1 MMKTLFDQYRRVH
14 LVGIGGAGMEGL
26 ARLLAAKGCVV
37 SGSDLADSQSVALLH
52 QEGFAVAVGHDSQL
66 VQGVD
71 LVVYSAAVPA
81 DNPERRAAV
90 REGIPTA
97 SRAEV
102 LGELSRTP
110 LTLAVAGTHGK
121 TTTASMVAAVLRR
134 AGLDPQV
141 LVGGWVN
148 GRPQAA
154 LGSGEVF
161 VVEADEFA
169 AGFLHLYPSLALVT
183 NVEAEHLDY
192 YGSLEALE
200 RAFGQFL
207 ARLPFCGR
215 SVLAGDGL
223 VGERVLGGLQRPHQT
238 YGMAGDNDYRIAE
251 LEERAWG
258 SRFALC
264 FDGQKLGEIELQV
277 HGVHNVRNAAGAAAL
292 TCALQVEFAAIADA
306 LGQFGGADRRFQC
319 KGEFAGVLIVD
330 DYAHHPA
337 ELTAALAAA
346 RQSGRRVIAV
356 FQPHLYSRTR
366 DLGAAF
372 ADALAAADCV
382 VLAAVYAAREAPL
395 PGVGSERIAEAL
407 RARGYN
413 AVEYLPDRDQLIA
426 HLVAI
431 CRRGDLVLIMG
442 AGDIGEAA
450 TELIAAL
457 TAGVR
462 S

>member
-37 SGSDLADSQSVALLH
+37 SGSDQADSRSVALLR
-52 QEGFAVAVGHDSQL
+52 QEGFAVAVGHDGQL

-81 DNPERRAAV
+81 DNPERQAAEH
-90 REGIPTA
+90 EGIPTA

-102 LGELSRTP
+102 LGELSRAP

-121 TTTASMVAAVLRR
+121 TTTASMVAAISRR

-141 LVGGWVN
+141 LIGGWMN
-148 GRPQAA
+148 GRPQAE

-169 AGFLHLYPSLALVT
+169 GSFLHLYPSLALVT
-183 NVEAEHLDY
+183 SVDAEHLDY

-223 VGERVLGGLQRPHQT
+223 VGERVLAGLQRPHQT
-238 YGMAGDNDYRIAE
+238 YGMDGDNDYRIAE

-292 TCALQVEFAAIADA
+292 TCALQVEFAVIADA
-306 LGQFGGADRRFQC
+306 LEQFDGVDRRFQC
-319 KGEFAGVLIVD
+319 KGEFAGVLVVD

-337 ELTAALAAA
+337 ELAVALAAA

-366 DLGAAF
+366 DLAVAF
-372 ADALAAADCV
+372 ARELAAADCV

-395 PGVGSERIAEAL
+395 PGVDSELIAGAL
-407 RARGYN
+407 RSSGYK
-413 AVEYLPDRDQLIA
+413 AVEYLPDGEQLVP
-426 HLVAI
+426 HLVGI
-431 CRRGDLVLIMG
+431 CRRGDLVLVMG

-457 TAGVR
+457 AAGEQ

>member
-1 MMKTLFDQYRRVH
+1 MKNLFDQYRRVH

-37 SGSDLADSQSVALLH
+37 SGSDLVDSRSVALLR

-66 VQGVD
+66 VRGVD
-71 LVVYSAAVPA
+71 LVVHSAAVPA
-81 DNPERRAAV
+81 DNPERQAAAQA
-90 REGIPTA
+90 GIATA

-102 LGELSRTP
+102 LGELSRAP
-110 LTLAVAGTHGK
+110 LTLAIAGSHGK
-121 TTTASMVAAVLRR
+121 TTTASMVAAILRG
-134 AGLDPQV
+134 AGVDPRV
-141 LVGGWVN
+141 LVGGWLN
-148 GRPQAA
+148 GKPQAEP
-154 LGSGEVF
+154 GRGEVF

-169 AGFLHLYPSLALVT
+169 GGFLHLYPSLALVT
-183 NVEAEHLDY
+183 GIDAEHLDY
-192 YGSLEALE
+192 YGNLAALE

-223 VGERVLGGLQRPHQT
+223 VGEQVLAGVQRPHQT
-238 YGMAGDNDYRIAE
+238 YGMDGDNDYRIAE
-251 LEERAWG
+251 LEQRAWG

-264 FDGQKLGEIELQV
+264 FDGQKLGEIELQI

-292 TCALQVEFAAIADA
+292 TCALQVEFSVIADA
-306 LGQFGGADRRFQC
+306 LEQFGGADRRFQC
-319 KGEFAGVLIVD
+319 KGEFAGVLVVD

-337 ELTAALAAA
+337 ELAAALAAA

-366 DLGAAF
+366 ELAVAF
-372 ADALAAADCV
+372 ARALAEADYV
-382 VLAAVYAAREAPL
+382 VLAAVFAAREAPV
-395 PGVGSERIAEAL
+395 PGVDSELIAAAL
-407 RARGYN
+407 RASGYK
-413 AVEYLPDRDQLIA
+413 AVEYLPDRQQLVA
-426 HLVAI
+426 HLAAI
-431 CRRGDLVLIMG
+431 CRRGDLALIMG

-450 TELIAAL
+450 AELIAAL
-457 TAGVR
+457 AAGEC

>member
-1 MMKTLFDQYRRVH
+1 MIKTLFDQYRRVH

-37 SGSDLADSQSVALLH
+37 SGSELADSPSVALLR
-52 QEGFAVAVGHDSQL
+52 QEGFAVAIGHDSQL
-66 VQGVD
+66 VHGVD

-81 DNPERRAAV
+81 DNPERRAAAG
-90 REGIPTA
+90 EGIPTA

-102 LGELSRTP
+102 LGELSRAP

-134 AGLDPQV
+134 AGFEPQV
-141 LVGGWVN
+141 SIGGWVN

-169 AGFLHLYPSLALVT
+169 GGFLHLYPSLALVT

-223 VGERVLGGLQRPHQT
+223 VGERVRAGLQRPHQT

-292 TCALQVEFAAIADA
+292 TCALQVEFAAIAAA
-306 LGQFGGADRRFQC
+306 LEQFGGADRRFQC
-319 KGEFAGVLIVD
+319 KGEFAGVLVVD

-337 ELTAALAAA
+337 ELAVALAAA

-366 DLGAAF
+366 DLGTAF
-372 ADALAAADCV
+372 ARELAAADCV

-395 PGVGSERIAEAL
+395 PGVGSEQIAAAL
-407 RARGYN
+407 RARGHR

-426 HLVAI
+426 HLASI
-431 CRRGDLVLIMG
+431 CRPGDLVLIMG

-450 TELIAAL
+450 AELIAAL
-457 TAGVR
+457 TAGAR